1 MKTLNK
7 NIDKEII
14 EVDTLT
20 EEELFEEEFEESNPK
35 LAITD
40 DLVKIYLREI
50 GKMSVLAPD
59 KELALARKSQIGDIE
74 AKQELV
80 RHNLRLVVSIAK
92 KYLNRGMS
100 FLDLIQEGNLGL
112 MKAVDKFDPER
123 GYKFST
129 YATWWVRQGITRSL
143 SDKSRT
149 IRIPVHMVELISK
162 VKKAKKKLSEKSGNT
177 PSDEEIANELKLDI
191 SRVKEINQIMELPL
205 SLHSPVNSGDAF
217 SSVMK
222 SSRSPP
228 SSSEFTG
235 E

>member
-112 MKAVDKFDPER
+112 MKAVDKFDP
-123 GYKFST
+123 
-129 YATWWVRQGITRSL
+129 
-143 SDKSRT
+143 
-149 IRIPVHMVELISK
+149 
-162 VKKAKKKLSEKSGNT
+162 
-177 PSDEEIANELKLDI
+177 
-191 SRVKEINQIMELPL
+191 
-205 SLHSPVNSGDAF
+205 
-217 SSVMK
+217 
-222 SSRSPP
+222 
-228 SSSEFTG
+228 
-235 E
+235 